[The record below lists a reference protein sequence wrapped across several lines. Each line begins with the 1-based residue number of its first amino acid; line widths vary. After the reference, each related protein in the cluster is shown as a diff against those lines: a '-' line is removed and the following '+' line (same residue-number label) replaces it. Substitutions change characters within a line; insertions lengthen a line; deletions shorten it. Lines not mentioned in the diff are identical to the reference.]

1 MLEAVRFKVPG
12 AGLTDLEA
20 RAPEPFLTCGGA
32 ESPLAGHRAASFPAL
47 LFTAFEFRPI
57 PVRRN
62 LLLGIAKLLPQIV
75 PVKRETLQVVSLA
88 MTGLMRGWG
97 PVFHIVKTEGG
108 CDLSGM
114 GKDSLFGTV
123 SHGRGWGCRGVA
135 KIENKSFSR
144 PPGTSSNLFKL
155 TQRWKRWAI
164 LVGPY
169 GTLSIRSRAF
179 LSASDPVSRSPR
191 LGFAGRSLPGLASFR
206 GRRCAPP
213 GHGGQ
218 A

>member
-1 MLEAVRFKVPG
+1 MLPFLTALSVVVVPRGRVGERPPHSNRLPASGIWLPDMLEAVRFKVPG

-88 MTGLMRGWG
+88 MTGLMRGLG
-97 PVFHIVKTEGG
+97 PGFPH
-108 CDLSGM
+108 C
-114 GKDSLFGTV
+114 GKRRAVAIWRAWARIPILGPYLTA
-123 SHGRGWGCRGVA
+123 GAGVA
-135 KIENKSFSR
+135 AASQRLRTRISVV
-144 PPGTSSNLFKL
+144 PPGRVLICSS
-155 TQRWKRWAI
+155 
-164 LVGPY
+164 
-169 GTLSIRSRAF
+169 
-179 LSASDPVSRSPR
+179 
-191 LGFAGRSLPGLASFR
+191 
-206 GRRCAPP
+206 
-213 GHGGQ
+213 
-218 A
+218 